1 MRPECGK
8 DDAGQRRAARRV
20 MVPADGFVRVAA
32 LGQLLETW

>member
-1 MRPECGK
+1 MRPSAEKTTPGR
-8 DDAGQRRAARRV
+8 DEQPRV